1 MDMTPDQMV
10 EFLVGAFKDI
20 ERETLLLVLQAND
33 YNLDTTLETLME
45 MESGDQSNR
54 ARSED
59 HLSSS
64 TPNPGAVLF
73 DLKCQATSITK
84 YVFSSR
90 GHQFKGDRASW
101 C

>member
-45 MESGDQSNR
+45 MESGDQSNQ
-54 ARSED
+54 AHSED
-59 HLSSS
+59 RLSIS
-64 TPNPGAVLF
+64 TPNSGAVLF
-73 DLKCQATSITK
+73 D
-84 YVFSSR
+84 
-90 GHQFKGDRASW
+90 
-101 C
+101 